1 MGKRKGRRMP
11 AETNLPCLSTR
22 DPGLPAIGAYRE
34 MNTHHTV
41 NEKVQNSFRL
51 RKRPMRADGRTPMHV
66 AQKHSRQRRKVK
78 NATSHCHV
86 PMRGNFCLSAES
98 PRSLRVGA
106 TFLFGHSFLLHGTH
120 LFLKKLDQRG
130 MVTAPCSILI
140 YSAWRAEI
148 LPERQNFLRNC

>member
-1 MGKRKGRRMP
+1 MP

-22 DPGLPAIGAYRE
+22 DPDLPAIGAYRE

-51 RKRPMRADGRTPMHV
+51 RKRPMRARWTPMHI
-66 AQKHSRQRRKVK
+66 AQKHSRQREKVK
-78 NATSHCHV
+78 KRRPISPC
-86 PMRGNFCLSAES
+86 PREREFYLFAES

-120 LFLKKLDQRG
+120 PFLKSQRIKELRIYRWG

-140 YSAWRAEI
+140 YSARRAEI
-148 LPERQNFLRNC
+148 LPERQNFLRNR